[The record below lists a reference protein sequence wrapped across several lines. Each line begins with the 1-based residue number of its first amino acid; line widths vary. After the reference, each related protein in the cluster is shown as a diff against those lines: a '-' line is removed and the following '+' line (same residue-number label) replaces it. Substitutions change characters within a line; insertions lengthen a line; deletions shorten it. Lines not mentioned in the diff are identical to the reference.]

1 LSHLTSDSYQRPT
14 LHFNLYVEGLV
25 TPACFSS
32 GDATAMFLSPYTDRS
47 YWLPRTTLPRG
58 SASNSGKTDR
68 IIYRRVTIV
77 AHQMLHI
84 LVVCRIPAL
93 NWKHE
98 REKKKKDQDVCF
110 TADWNK
116 SYVAR
121 RYCAKGKVLPGIE
134 PGSPGCPTPSWK
146 VMSIRT
152 GSDNR
157 YTIEPCL
164 LVGKN
169 LR

>member
-25 TPACFSS
+25 TPACFPS
-32 GDATAMFLSPYTDRS
+32 GDATAMFVSPYTDRS

-98 REKKKKDQDVCF
+98 REKKKIKMFAVLLIGTRDIMQKERSYPESNRGRPDVLHH
-110 TADWNK
+110 
-116 SYVAR
+116 R
-121 RYCAKGKVLPGIE
+121 GR
-134 PGSPGCPTPSWK
+134 
-146 VMSIRT
+146 
-152 GSDNR
+152 
-157 YTIEPCL
+157 
-164 LVGKN
+164 
-169 LR
+169 